1 METNNNLDR
10 IFLELA
16 KDEKKKKKI
25 SYAII
30 AVMSIA
36 QIFFVFAYLGI
47 TLTYS
52 ILNYSRNSYKNDYKY
67 NSKYDSKYDYK
78 YNYDLD
84 SYDY

>member
-16 KDEKKKKKI
+16 KDEKKKKNI

-30 AVMSIA
+30 SVMIFA
-36 QIFFVFAYLGI
+36 QIFFVFVYLGAI
-47 TLTYS
+47 LFNL
-52 ILNYSRNSYKNDYKY
+52 LNYSIYDSYRNDYKY